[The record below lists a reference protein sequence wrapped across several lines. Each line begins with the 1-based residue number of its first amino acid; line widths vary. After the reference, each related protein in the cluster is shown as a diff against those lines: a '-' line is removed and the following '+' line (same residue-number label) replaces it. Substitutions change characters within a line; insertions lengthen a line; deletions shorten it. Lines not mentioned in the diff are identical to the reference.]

1 MNTSAL
7 EQKIRVLPES
17 VINQIAAGEVVL
29 RPASVIKEL
38 GENAIDA
45 EAHNISIWTEQ
56 GGKAKIQVTDDG
68 IGMSPVDATLC
79 FERHAT
85 SKIETAKDLHRL
97 LTKGFRGEALAS
109 IAAVAEVDLYTRRP
123 QDVLGTHVKM
133 AFGEKHLVEPTRCA
147 QGTTVIVQKLFA
159 RIPVRRK
166 SLRSDATEHRHN
178 LQEFLRMAYPH
189 PERHF
194 RFYHNN
200 SLLYDLPPTDL
211 LRRIL
216 AIHPEIRPEDLV
228 AVEERLAHFSVQ
240 GYLVLPEATP
250 PQNREGFLFI
260 NRRYI
265 RHALLQQAIAQVY
278 KPLLPEETR
287 PLYWLFLDV
296 PPAEVDVNI
305 TPSKTEARL
314 LHELEIRAMLQ
325 SIVRRAVATARLV
338 IPENWLNS
346 ATDTLTIADTASE
359 MKPPPKASALS
370 PAPSAPALFTVPP
383 TRGIPEYLLLY
394 GRYLLLQKADEVWLV
409 DLLGAQQRILYEKY
423 MRAVPI
429 SPQGLLFPI
438 HAHITPLQAAHLSE
452 LCPHLER
459 MGLSVEVREEK
470 EAILH
475 SIPAGL
481 SPAIGNA
488 LLDELLRLSAE
499 GNIPTDWREKLA
511 LQIARQGTLRP
522 SQHLS
527 LEAVETLWQD
537 LSQCAEPE
545 YSPTGRRIR
554 FLLTEEMLGRLFQQ

>member
-7 EQKIRVLPES
+7 EQTIRVLPES

-45 EAHNISIWTEQ
+45 DAHTISVWTEQ
-56 GGKAKIQVTDDG
+56 GGKTKIQVTDDG
-68 IGMSPVDATLC
+68 IGMSPVDAELC

-85 SKIETAKDLHRL
+85 SKIETAKDLYRL

-133 AFGEKHLVEPTRCA
+133 AFGEKRLVEPTRCA
-147 QGTTVIVQKLFA
+147 QGTTIIVQKLFS

-200 SLLYDLPPTDL
+200 TLLYDLPPTDL
-211 LRRIL
+211 LGRIL
-216 AIHPEIRPEDLV
+216 AIHSEVSTEDVV
-228 AVEERLAHFSVQ
+228 AVEESLPYFSVQ

-250 PQNREGFLFI
+250 PHNREGFLFI

-265 RHALLQQAIAQVY
+265 RHPHLQQAIAQVY
-278 KPLLPEETR
+278 KSLLPEETR
-287 PLYWLFLDV
+287 PLYWIFLEV

-314 LHELEIRAMLQ
+314 LHEMEIRAMLQ
-325 SIVRRAVATARLV
+325 SIVRRAIGTARLTL
-338 IPENWLNS
+338 PDNWLNQ
-346 ATDTLTIADTASE
+346 ATDTL
-359 MKPPPKASALS
+359 PPAETK
-370 PAPSAPALFTVPP
+370 PAPKPTVPSASSVAP
-383 TRGIPEYLLLY
+383 VLFPVPPARSPVDHLLLY
-394 GRYLLLQKADEVWLV
+394 GRYLILQKAGEVWLV
-409 DLLGAQQRILYEKY
+409 DLVGAQQRILYERY
-423 MRAVPI
+423 MRAMPI
-429 SPQGLLFPI
+429 SPQGLLFPV
-438 HAHITPLQAAHLSE
+438 HAHITPLQAAHLAE
-452 LCPHLER
+452 WRPQLER
-459 MGLSVEVREEK
+459 MGLTIELREGK

-481 SPAIGNA
+481 SPAVGGA
-488 LLDELLRLSAE
+488 LLEELLRLSADE
-499 GNIPTDWREKLA
+499 NAPTDWREKLA
-511 LQIARQGTLRP
+511 LHIARQGSLRP
-522 SQHLS
+522 SQNLS
-527 LEAVETLWQD
+527 PEAVETLWQD
-537 LSQCAEPE
+537 LTHCAEPE

-554 FLLTEEMLGRLFQQ
+554 FLLTEEVLERLFQP